1 MKKNKTAF
9 WIGILLLMLA
19 ITGMQTLSAMD
30 IMQSFQQA
38 NSKKTD
44 ERIQGR
50 KTLIIYYS
58 RSGHTREV
66 AKKIQAQTGGDLLEI
81 ETAAP
86 YPREYADV
94 VQQAK
99 QEIEGDYKPELKTKV
114 ENIASYDVVFI
125 GSPIWWGTIAPP
137 VASFL
142 AKNDLAGKTV
152 VPFVTHAGSGLAQ
165 SVGDIKKLAPAA
177 KVLDGLAIE
186 GSKVNE
192 ANEKIASWLSRLQV
206 SE

>member
-38 NSKKTD
+38 NSKTTD

-50 KTLIIYYS
+50 KILVIYYS

>member
-1 MKKNKTAF
+1 MKQNKTVF
-9 WIGILLLMLA
+9 SVVILLLLLA

-38 NSKKTD
+38 NSKTTD
-44 ERIQGR
+44 EGIQGR

>member
-1 MKKNKTAF
+1 MKKNKTVF
-9 WIGILLLMLA
+9 SVVILLLLLA

-38 NSKKTD
+38 NSKTTD
-44 ERIQGR
+44 EGIQGR

-58 RSGHTREV
+58 RSGHTREA

-81 ETAAP
+81 ETAKP

-99 QEIEGDYKPELKTKV
+99 QEIEADYKPEIKTKV

-152 VPFVTHAGSGLAQ
+152 VPFVTHAGSGLAK

>member
-1 MKKNKTAF
+1 MKKNKTVF
-9 WIGILLLMLA
+9 SVVILLLLLA

-50 KTLIIYYS
+50 KILVIYYS

>member
-1 MKKNKTAF
+1 MKKNKTVFSVA
-9 WIGILLLMLA
+9 ILLLLLA

-38 NSKKTD
+38 NSKTTD
-44 ERIQGR
+44 EGIQGR

-58 RSGHTREV
+58 RSGHTREA

-81 ETAAP
+81 ETAKP

-99 QEIEGDYKPELKTKV
+99 QEIEADYKPELKSKV

-125 GSPIWWGTIAPP
+125 GSPIWWGAIAPP

-152 VPFVTHAGSGLAQ
+152 VPFVTHARSGLAQ

-192 ANEKIASWLSRLQV
+192 ANEKLTSWLSRLQV

>member
-1 MKKNKTAF
+1 MKKNKTVF
-9 WIGILLLMLA
+9 SVVILLLLLA

-30 IMQSFQQA
+30 IMQSFQKA
-38 NSKKTD
+38 NSKTTD
-44 ERIQGR
+44 EGIQGR

-58 RSGHTREV
+58 RSGHTREA

-99 QEIEGDYKPELKTKV
+99 QEIEADYKPEIKTKV

-192 ANEKIASWLSRLQV
+192 ANEKITSWLSRLQV

>member
-1 MKKNKTAF
+1 MKKNKTVFSVA
-9 WIGILLLMLA
+9 ILLLLMA

-38 NSKKTD
+38 NSKTTD
-44 ERIQGR
+44 EGIQGR

-58 RSGHTREV
+58 RSGHTREA

>member
-1 MKKNKTAF
+1 MKKNKTVF
-9 WIGILLLMLA
+9 SVVILLLLLA

-38 NSKKTD
+38 NSKTTD
-44 ERIQGR
+44 EGIQGR

-58 RSGHTREV
+58 RSGHTREA

-81 ETAAP
+81 ETAKP

-99 QEIEGDYKPELKTKV
+99 QEIEADYKPEIKTKV

-152 VPFVTHAGSGLAQ
+152 VPFVTHAGSGLA
-165 SVGDIKKLAPAA
+165 
-177 KVLDGLAIE
+177 IE

-192 ANEKIASWLSRLQV
+192 ANEKITSWLSRLQV

>member
-9 WIGILLLMLA
+9 WIGILLLLLA

-38 NSKKTD
+38 SNNALSEK
-44 ERIQGR
+44 IQGR
-50 KTLIIYYS
+50 NVLVVYYS
-58 RSGHTREV
+58 RSGHTREA
-66 AKKIQAQTGGDLLEI
+66 AKKIQAHTGGDLLEI

-86 YPREYADV
+86 YPREYAAV

-99 QEIEGDYKPELKTKV
+99 QEIETDYRPELKTKV
-114 ENIASYDVVFI
+114 ENIASYDVIFI

-137 VASFL
+137 VTSFL
-142 AKNDLAGKTV
+142 AENDVTGKTV
-152 VPFVTHAGSGLAQ
+152 APFVTHAGSGLAQ

-177 KVLDGLAIE
+177 NVLDALAIE
-186 GSKVNE
+186 GSKVDE
-192 ANEKIASWLSRLQV
+192 ANEKIAAWLSQLQI